1 VGGREER
8 STHTSNKT
16 ISFHYAPHMS
26 RTDGRKL
33 VGFAVAMTVTAL
45 GVGTIYLPFVADRD
59 KLRGLFEEGDDAVP
73 EGARRQMKA
82 MAKVEAEAEA
92 MERQLRSRGEQ
103 QQNAQQEGRQ
113 SSREE
118 VPQQQRQRA
127 SAGSMWSSFRRNS

>member
-1 VGGREER
+1 
-8 STHTSNKT
+8 
-16 ISFHYAPHMS
+16 MS

-33 VGFAVAMTVTAL
+33 VGIAVALTVTAL

-82 MAKVEAEAEA
+82 MAKVEAEEA
-92 MERQLRSRGEQ
+92 QQRRSLEQ
-103 QQNAQQEGRQ
+103 QQQHAQQEGRQ
-113 SSREE
+113 SSLEE
-118 VPQQQRQRA
+118 VSQQQRQRA

>member
-1 VGGREER
+1 
-8 STHTSNKT
+8 
-16 ISFHYAPHMS
+16 MS

-33 VGFAVAMTVTAL
+33 VGIAVALTVTAL

-82 MAKVEAEAEA
+82 MAKVEAEEA
-92 MERQLRSRGEQ
+92 ERQRRSLEQ
-103 QQNAQQEGRQ
+103 QQQHAHQEGRQ
-113 SSREE
+113 SSLEE

>member
-1 VGGREER
+1 
-8 STHTSNKT
+8 
-16 ISFHYAPHMS
+16 MS

-33 VGFAVAMTVTAL
+33 VGIAVALTVTAL

-82 MAKVEAEAEA
+82 MAKEEVEEAV
-92 MERQLRSRGEQ
+92 RQQRRSLEQQQQQ

-113 SSREE
+113 SSLEE